1 MKSYRRILVAAS
13 GVFVMVFLMA
23 LPLLAAE
30 GAEPDPADS
39 PSGLIFRWLNFALVF
54 GGIAY
59 LLSKHGG
66 AFFSANAKAI
76 AASIHEATAAKA
88 EADRVLSD
96 VDEKIARLDR
106 EVAEMREAASRNW
119 NAEAERLRVS
129 GAVEIEKINLAARA
143 ELAASGRVA
152 QQQLREVAA
161 SMAVEQAGKLIDS
174 RMNNDV
180 RSRLFHSFL
189 GELGRSAN

>member
-1 MKSYRRILVAAS
+1 M
-13 GVFVMVFLMA
+13 
-23 LPLLAAE
+23 
-30 GAEPDPADS
+30 
-39 PSGLIFRWLNFALVF
+39 
-54 GGIAY
+54 
-59 LLSKHGG
+59 
-66 AFFSANAKAI
+66 
-76 AASIHEATAAKA
+76 
-88 EADRVLSD
+88 SD
-96 VDEKIARLDR
+96 VDAKIARLDR

>member
-96 VDEKIARLDR
+96 VDAKIARLDR